1 MTPAA
6 AARPHRAT
14 RDRRDALMG
23 LVRSGTVRVED
34 LAERLDVSPSTVRR
48 DLAALESD
56 GHVSRTYGG
65 AITGAPYRDRAL
77 GERLAAN
84 STGKA
89 RIGRA
94 ALDLVHDGATVFVDA
109 GSTTIA
115 FVEALRDTA
124 VRDLTVVTRGVE
136 NAVLLVGREGIDV
149 HVAGGRLTPAS
160 HGTTGPLTLEALGRF
175 SFDVAVLG
183 CDAVSPVSGV
193 GEPTLE
199 EAYVKEFAAS
209 RSARTA
215 VLADASKFHVSG
227 ISAWAHLPAGWT
239 LVTDHRDEEALAQ
252 FAAAGVRVVS
262 TAGDAS

>member
-1 MTPAA
+1 
-6 AARPHRAT
+6 
-14 RDRRDALMG
+14 MG

-34 LAERLDVSPSTVRR
+34 LAARLDVSPSTVRR

-84 STGKA
+84 PTGKA

-115 FVEALRDTA
+115 FVEALRDAA

-183 CDAVSPVSGV
+183 CDAVSPISGV

-199 EAYVKEFAAS
+199 EAYVKEFAAA
-209 RSARTA
+209 RAGRTA
-215 VLADASKFHVSG
+215 VLADASKFGVPG
-227 ISAWAHLPAGWT
+227 ISAWAQLPAGWT
-239 LVTDHRDEEALAQ
+239 LVTDHEDADALAE
-252 FAAAGVRVVS
+252 FTSAGVHVVAAAP
-262 TAGDAS
+262 